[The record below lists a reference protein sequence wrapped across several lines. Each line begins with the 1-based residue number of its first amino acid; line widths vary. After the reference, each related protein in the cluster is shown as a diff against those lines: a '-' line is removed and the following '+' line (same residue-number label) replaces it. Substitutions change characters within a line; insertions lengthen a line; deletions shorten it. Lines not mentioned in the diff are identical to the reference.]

1 VVKRGLCTGCGT
13 CVGMCPQEAIEMFK
27 DNSKGIYVPYISME
41 KCSLCGVCFKVCPG
55 HFVDFKNERTC
66 LMGETPSYYLG
77 HAIDHNVRYNSSSG
91 GIVTALLLHALEKG
105 IIDGVL
111 VTKMSK
117 DNPLEPESFIART
130 KEDIISASKS
140 KYCPVPANI
149 VLKEILKE
157 EGKFAV
163 VGLPCHIHGIRKA
176 ERFDKRLKDKIILHL
191 SLFCGHNDTFLQT
204 DFFLQKKGVKKQN
217 VAKIDYRGDGWPGM
231 ITVLLKNGS
240 IKKTHFSEYI
250 GLHSL
255 WFFAIRRC
263 KFCFDMTGE
272 LSDISSGDAWLPSVM
287 NQDTIGTSIVI
298 SRTRMSARIIQEAIR
313 EKKLSLKNI
322 ELSKV
327 EQSISTIT
335 RKRDVK
341 LQYLLP
347 LGRAIPNYNVSLFK
361 PRITNYIRVLMI
373 SFNIWI
379 STPPLVKFVPS
390 FFKLEK
396 SLFRL
401 MGRSKKILRTFSVRV
416 SVKKSPNKFKDKE
429 PMRE

>member
-1 VVKRGLCTGCGT
+1 
-13 CVGMCPQEAIEMFK
+13 MFK

-41 KCSLCGVCFKVCPG
+41 KCSLCGLCFKVCPG
-55 HFVDFKNERTC
+55 HFVDFKKEQTC

-149 VLKEILKE
+149 VLKEILEE

-204 DFFLQKKGVKKQN
+204 DFFLQKIGVKKQN

-240 IKKTHFSEYI
+240 IIKTHFSDYM
-250 GLHSL
+250 GPHSL

-272 LSDISSGDAWLPSVM
+272 LSDISSGDAWLPSVRA
-287 NQDTIGTSIVI
+287 QDTIGTSIVI
-298 SRTRMSARIIQEAIR
+298 SRTRIGERIIQEAIR

-322 ELSKV
+322 GLSKV

-341 LQYLLP
+341 LQFLLP

-379 STPPLVKFVPS
+379 STPPLVKFAPF

-401 MGRSKKILRTFSVRV
+401 LGRSKKILRIFSVRIP
-416 SVKKSPNKFKDKE
+416 VKKSPNKFKDKE